1 MLPLNLFTADSLVL
15 IDKDIFEKNPFGD
28 IITNLLLSDSSIVQ
42 YEYNNNNNTTLL
54 GKHKLT
60 GKTSSLQN
68 LNL

>member
-42 YEYNNNNNTTLL
+42 YEYNNNNTTLL

-60 GKTSSLQN
+60 GKASSLQN